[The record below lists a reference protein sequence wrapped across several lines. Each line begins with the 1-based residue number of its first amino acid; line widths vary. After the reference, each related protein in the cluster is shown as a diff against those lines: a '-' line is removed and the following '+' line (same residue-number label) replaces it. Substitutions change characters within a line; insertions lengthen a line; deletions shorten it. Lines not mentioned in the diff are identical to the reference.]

1 MVGPARSGSI
11 AYGGKRMHFNF
22 PMFMDSLPA
31 LASAAMINLRI
42 ALMAMVIA
50 VVGGTV
56 LTILRTLGW
65 RPLSMVIGIVIS
77 FIRGTPILIQIFLF
91 YYGLPALG
99 LDLSPIAAGVCAI
112 SFNSAIFV
120 TEIMRGGL
128 SGMDPGPIEASI
140 ALGMKRAAIWT
151 KIVLPQLFI
160 RVLPPLV
167 NELTIIVKGTAL
179 LSVITVV
186 EVLRTAQQI
195 GNSAFSPL
203 EPIMGAALVL
213 FCINFI
219 VSRLG
224 KVLEGRFAA
233 RRG

>member
-1 MVGPARSGSI
+1 
-11 AYGGKRMHFNF
+11 MHFNLI
-22 PMFMDSLPA
+22 MFVDSLPT
-31 LASAAMINLRI
+31 LAGAAIINLRI
-42 ALMAMVIA
+42 ALLAMAIA
-50 VVGGTV
+50 VVGGTA
-56 LTILRTLGW
+56 LTILRTIQW
-65 RPLSMVIGIVIS
+65 RPLSLAISLLIS

-99 LDLSPIAAGVCAI
+99 LDLSPIAAGICAI

-128 SGMDPGPIEASI
+128 AGMDPGPIEASI
-140 ALGMKRAAIWT
+140 ALGMKRATIWT

-195 GNSAFSPL
+195 GNASFSPL
-203 EPIMGAALVL
+203 EPIMGAAVVL
-213 FCINFI
+213 FVVNFF
-219 VSRLG
+219 VSRAG
-224 KVLEGRFAA
+224 KLIETSFAF

>member
-1 MVGPARSGSI
+1 
-11 AYGGKRMHFNF
+11 MHFNF
-22 PMFMDSLPA
+22 SMFVESLPA
-31 LASAAMINLRI
+31 LAAASLINIRI
-42 ALMAMVIA
+42 ALVAMAIA
-50 VVGGTV
+50 VIGGTA
-56 LTILRTLGW
+56 LTILRTLGL
-65 RPLSMVIGIVIS
+65 RPVSLTIGLLIS

-99 LDLSPIAAGVCAI
+99 LDLSPITAGICAI
-112 SFNSAIFV
+112 AFNSAIFV

-128 SGMDPGPIEASI
+128 SGMDPGPVEAAI
-140 ALGMKRAAIWT
+140 ALGMRRAAIWT
-151 KIVLPQLFI
+151 KVVLPQLFI
-160 RVLPPLV
+160 RVLPPLI

-195 GNSAFSPL
+195 GNASFSPL

-213 FCINFI
+213 FVVNFV

-224 KVLEGRFAA
+224 KVIEGRFAA

>member
-1 MVGPARSGSI
+1 MN
-11 AYGGKRMHFNF
+11 FNF
-22 PMFMDSLPA
+22 SMFADSIPA
-31 LASAAMINLRI
+31 LAGAAVINVRI
-42 ALMAMVIA
+42 ALIAMAIA
-50 VVGGTV
+50 VAGGTL
-56 LTILRTLGW
+56 LTVLRTLGW
-65 RPLSMVIGIVIS
+65 WPLSFIINLVIS

-99 LDLSPIAAGVCAI
+99 LDLSPIMAGICAI

-128 SGMDPGPIEASI
+128 AGMDPGPIEASI
-140 ALGMKRAAIWT
+140 ALGMRRVTIWT

-195 GNSAFSPL
+195 GNAAFSPL

-213 FCINFI
+213 FVINFV
-219 VSRLG
+219 VSRSG
-224 KVLEGRFAA
+224 KLIETRFAF